1 MNNIEIIAE
10 RFENLLDT
18 SKPIPFSDSIR
29 VKRQELEDLIYELK
43 LAIPESI
50 KEAEDVID
58 NCHQYVDNA
67 QEKAEYILENAKME
81 ASKLVSD
88 HEIYKQAVIDAE
100 QIKDDTTAQIHED
113 YNNAIRAID
122 GLLSDVNERITMVSS
137 NMNEQYKN
145 ATEELDSYISEVYEM
160 RQELR
165 KGQ

>member
-10 RFENLLDT
+10 RFETLLDT
-18 SKPIPFSDSIR
+18 SKTIPFSDSIR
-29 VKRQELEDLIYELK
+29 VRKQDLEDLIYELK
-43 LAIPESI
+43 LAIPDSI

-58 NCHQYVDNA
+58 NCHQYVDDA

-81 ASKLVSD
+81 ASKLISD
-88 HEIYKQAVIDAE
+88 HEIYKQAVVE
-100 QIKDDTTAQIHED
+100 SERIKDDTTAQIHDD

-122 GLLSDVNERITMVSS
+122 ELLSDVSDRVTNISELMDT
-137 NMNEQYKN
+137 QYKN
-145 ATEELDSYISEVYEM
+145 TTEDLKGYMNEVYEM